1 MTCRPG
7 IGPEEQLGS
16 VLDILWPSDSP
27 EATPWNVVLVG
38 DVEKNNAFKREVV
51 NQNSEDQVIRRPV
64 VRLGP
69 DNRPYVFYAD
79 NEVVKVAKVVRKMM
93 VRKRKRKKKVV
104 SAPPLDIRDRPQRR
118 RPKLV
123 LMNSDG
129 HAMPPVLMHLNDRIA
144 PVYSFKSRSQMAQKH
159 QHISFLQC
167 TMVLA
172 IENKERK
179 ICKSK
184 WLDFTHFSTNYY
196 FFGLYCCETA
206 NI

>member
-1 MTCRPG
+1 MSLFQALLLFLLSVSTNVTCRPG
-7 IGPEEQLGS
+7 IGPEEQS

-51 NQNSEDQVIRRPV
+51 NQNSKDQVIRRPV

-167 TMVLA
+167 TMHFPMSIDILEVH
-172 IENKERK
+172 K
-179 ICKSK
+179 CKNS
-184 WLDFTHFSTNYY
+184 LIS
-196 FFGLYCCETA
+196 
-206 NI
+206 

>member
-1 MTCRPG
+1 MSLFQALLLFLLSVSTNVTCRPG
-7 IGPEEQLGS
+7 IGPEEQS

-51 NQNSEDQVIRRPV
+51 NQNSKDQVIRRPV

-144 PVYSFKSRSQMAQKH
+144 PVYSFKSRSGTNKSTSCKY
-159 QHISFLQC
+159 ISFSQWQQQ
-167 TMVLA
+167 VQ
-172 IENKERK
+172 IIINKSSQSR
-179 ICKSK
+179 S
-184 WLDFTHFSTNYY
+184 
-196 FFGLYCCETA
+196 
-206 NI
+206 